1 MFVIDILDHGKN
13 NKLIHAEKDVP
24 LPCDD
29 DVLIDIKASG
39 VNRPDILQRY
49 GLHPPPPGS
58 PSHPG
63 LEVAGVVVD
72 SGQNVKKFK
81 KGDHVIALLGG
92 GGYAEYCISNQYLT
106 LPMPENLTFIEAAA
120 IPETYFTV
128 WNNVFKIGNLEE
140 NEVILIHGGSSGIG
154 TTAIQIAKEFGAH
167 VITTTSEKEKVK
179 KCYELGADLVI
190 NYNTHDFLEEIKS
203 SKYSEVNVILDIV
216 GGDYTIRNYELAA
229 MYARIIQIAYIKGNN
244 VNIDLSPLMRKSLI
258 HTGSVLRPKN
268 LSYKTAIAV
277 DIEKYLLPKISNDKI
292 KPIIHST
299 FHLKNADEAHS
310 LMKSGKHFGK
320 IILIQE

>member
-13 NKLIHAEKDVP
+13 NKLIHANKDVP
-24 LPCDD
+24 IPGDD

-63 LEVAGVVVD
+63 LEV
-72 SGQNVKKFK
+72 SGIVMDLGKDVKKFK

-106 LPMPENLTFIEAAA
+106 LPMPDNLTFVEAAA

-128 WNNVFKIGNLEE
+128 WNNVFRIGNLVK
-140 NEVILIHGGSSGIG
+140 NETILIHGGSSGIG

-167 VITTTSEKEKVK
+167 VITTTSEKEKVE
-179 KCYELGADLVI
+179 KCYELGADFVV

-203 SKYSEVNVILDIV
+203 SKFNEVNLILDIV
-216 GGDYTIRNYELAA
+216 AGDYTSRNYELAS
-229 MYARIIQIAYIKGNN
+229 MYARIIQIAYIKGSN
-244 VNIDLSPLMRKSLI
+244 VNVDLSPLMRKSLI

-268 LSYKTAIAV
+268 LSYKTAISI
-277 DIEKYLLPKISNDKI
+277 DIEKYILPKIKNDKI
-292 KPIIHST
+292 RPIIHST
-299 FHLKNADEAHS
+299 FDLRDADAAHS
-310 LMKSGKHFGK
+310 LMKSGRHFGK
-320 IILIQE
+320 IILTQ

>member
-1 MFVIDILDHGKN
+1 
-13 NKLIHAEKDVP
+13 
-24 LPCDD
+24 
-29 DVLIDIKASG
+29 
-39 VNRPDILQRY
+39 
-49 GLHPPPPGS
+49 
-58 PSHPG
+58 
-63 LEVAGVVVD
+63 
-72 SGQNVKKFK
+72 
-81 KGDHVIALLGG
+81 
-92 GGYAEYCISNQYLT
+92 
-106 LPMPENLTFIEAAA
+106 MPENLTFIEAAA

-128 WNNVFKIGNLEE
+128 WNNVFKIGTLTE

-167 VITTTSEKEKVK
+167 VITTTSEKEKVE

-216 GGDYTIRNYELAA
+216 GGDYTSRNYELAA

-268 LSYKTAIAV
+268 LSYKTAIAI

-299 FHLKNADEAHS
+299 FDLKNADEDHS

-320 IILIQE
+320 IILTQ

>member
-1 MFVIDILDHGKN
+1 MIVIDILDHGKN
-13 NKLIHAEKDVP
+13 NKLIHAHKDVP
-24 LPCDD
+24 IPGDD

-63 LEVAGVVVD
+63 LEVAGIIVD
-72 SGQNVKKFK
+72 CGRNVKKFK
-81 KGDHVIALLGG
+81 KGDRVMALLGG
-92 GGYAEYCISNQYLT
+92 GGYAEYCTSNQYLT

-128 WNNVFKIGNLEE
+128 WNNVFRIGNLIE

-167 VITTTSEKEKVK
+167 VITTTSEKEKVE

-203 SKYSEVNVILDIV
+203 SKFSDVNVILDIV
-216 GGDYTIRNYELAA
+216 GGDYTIKNYELAA
-229 MYARIIQIAYIKGNN
+229 MYARIIQIAYIKGNKVN
-244 VNIDLSPLMRKSLI
+244 VDLSPLMRKSLI
-258 HTGSVLRPKN
+258 HTGSVLRPKD
-268 LSYKTAIAV
+268 LSYKTEIAI
-277 DIEKYLLPKISNDKI
+277 DIEKYILPRISNDKI
-292 KPIIHST
+292 KPIIHRT
-299 FHLKNADEAHS
+299 FDLKDANEAHS

-320 IILIQE
+320 IILTQ